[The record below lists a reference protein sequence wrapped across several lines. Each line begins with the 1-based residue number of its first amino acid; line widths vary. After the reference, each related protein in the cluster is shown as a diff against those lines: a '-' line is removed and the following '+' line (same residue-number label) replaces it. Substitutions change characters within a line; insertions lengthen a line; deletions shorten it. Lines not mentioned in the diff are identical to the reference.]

1 MKVKKFFL
9 YSFLCLSFFING
21 QENTTSLKDSIKKN
35 LNSNPE
41 KAIGYIHK
49 YVKLNKE
56 KKNKKNISLGYSILA
71 VAHEK
76 MSQLDSTLYYYNKR
90 LGLLESPIDIIETTH
105 FIARIYDNNY
115 NYNEALRY
123 YNQILELAR
132 KEGKEDLVTDIKYTI
147 DLVKAKVGFS
157 KEEQFEEAFKYL
169 KTEYEK
175 QKKTGVSPSLLKFNR
190 KSLIEVYITKK
201 EYNKAIM
208 LIEEGII
215 DAKTHNNVEFLYYMC
230 EFKSRV
236 QFLLE
241 EYDKTRLA
249 AEKAIQYAKQLK
261 NEVFINEIN
270 FRLASI
276 FYNTKSYEE
285 SLIKLKMILNN
296 KKEKS
301 ALQKSKYY
309 KLIADVYKDMDSVRL
324 SNTYFS
330 KQIEEKEKALQEYL
344 SAIKSIHD
352 IEVREKVSDVQDSYE
367 EELKEEISKKEKE
380 KQTKQ
385 LWVVI
390 SSVLLLLIVVVVFL
404 NKKKAVKNQQRFEEL
419 MVKINTYE
427 KQQSII
433 KNTANTL
440 NKESILQPVV
450 GITDIEEKP
459 SNTNS
464 ILSKENG
471 IKTIIDIN
479 EATKKE
485 ANVDEEQS
493 TIIKDKK
500 VEEILV
506 KLTKLEEKAYFL
518 RQDCTLHNMAKRL
531 KTNTTYLSKV
541 INTHLGKSFSTYVN
555 DLRINYVII
564 ELKNNKRLRSYSV
577 KAIAEEVGYKNANIF
592 SRYFKE
598 ITGITPSVYIKK
610 IQEM

>member
-1 MKVKKFFL
+1 MKIKNTFL
-9 YSFLCLSFFING
+9 YCFLCFSYFLNA
-21 QENTTSLKDSIKKN
+21 QERISSIQDSIVKYIY
-35 LNSNPE
+35 SNPE

-49 YVKLNKE
+49 YAKI
-56 KKNKKNISLGYSILA
+56 NKKENNKANVSMAYSALA
-71 VAHEK
+71 VAHEL
-76 MSQLDSTLYYYNKR
+76 MSEIDSTLYYYNKR
-90 LGLLESPIDIIETTH
+90 LELIDDPLGIIENKH
-105 FIARIYDNNY
+105 YIARIYDNNY
-115 NYNEALRY
+115 NYNEALRVY
-123 YNQILELAR
+123 YQVVELAK
-132 KEGKEDLVTDIKYTI
+132 KENKKDIVKDVKYTI
-147 DLVKAKVGFS
+147 ELVKAKVGLS
-157 KEEQFEEAFKYL
+157 EAKQSEEAFKYL

-175 QKKTGVSPSLLKFNR
+175 QKKANAKMLKFNR
-190 KSLIEVYITKK
+190 KSLIEMYISKR
-201 EYNKAIM
+201 EYNEAIA
-208 LIEEGII
+208 LVKDGII
-215 DAKTHNNVEFLYYMC
+215 HAKETNNVEFLYYMY
-230 EFKSRV
+230 EFNSRV
-236 QFLLE
+236 NFLLG
-241 EYDKTRLA
+241 EYDKA
-249 AEKAIQYAKQLK
+249 KGEAKKAIQYAKQLN

-309 KLIADVYKDMDSVRL
+309 KLLADVYKEMDSVRL

-330 KQIEEKEKALQEYL
+330 KQIEEKEKALQGYQ

-385 LWVVI
+385 FWVVI
-390 SSVLLLLIVVVVFL
+390 SSVLLLLIVVVVLL

-440 NKESILQPVV
+440 NKESILQPIV

-471 IKTIIDIN
+471 IETVINTN
-479 EATKKE
+479 EATKEE
-485 ANVDEEQS
+485 ANVEEEQS

-577 KAIAEEVGYKNANIF
+577 KAIAEEMGYKNANIF